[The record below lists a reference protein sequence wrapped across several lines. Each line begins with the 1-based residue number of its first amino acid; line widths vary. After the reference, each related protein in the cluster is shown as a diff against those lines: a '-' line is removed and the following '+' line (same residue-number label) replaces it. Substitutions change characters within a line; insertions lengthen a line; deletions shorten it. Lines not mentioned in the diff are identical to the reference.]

1 MKKLILLFLSILI
14 IPSLSCKTNK
24 ESVFKEVSYK
34 NEKIPGIN
42 FDNIPVIEE
51 GIKLS
56 DVFSEVKIIPLET
69 RPECVIG
76 NTKIEF
82 IDDNIYVGTQN
93 FPGAAKLYRF
103 DSKGRFLNE
112 IGKEGNGPGEHTGYL
127 LTQINQLDESDKI
140 CVTWIGEPQVFTAE
154 GEFVNEVKQP
164 FILLGN
170 TYHYGDNEWFSP
182 GSCTGIPQYQRDSVN
197 IIFYNTEGEII
208 KIIPRLKYPS
218 SNDYTPSFGLCSV
231 YKFENAYHI
240 YNPGNDTIF
249 KIVNKELI
257 PYFSLDFGQEG
268 PSYNNT
274 MSPVD
279 LPGKFAIEI
288 LAETRNNLFISKQ
301 IITEADINEY
311 KPGQWSG
318 AFRTESMI
326 IVLDK
331 IAKLAF
337 QGKIVDDM
345 LNFIPQ
351 ESFYY
356 NLSWGKDIAFLS
368 LQAIDLI
375 KIKTSNSNDLPD
387 IFSKI
392 GDISENSNPIIIC
405 FKIKDKIKVK

>member
-164 FILLGN
+164 FILFVN
-170 TYHYGDNEWFSP
+170 T
-182 GSCTGIPQYQRDSVN
+182 
-197 IIFYNTEGEII
+197 
-208 KIIPRLKYPS
+208 
-218 SNDYTPSFGLCSV
+218 
-231 YKFENAYHI
+231 
-240 YNPGNDTIF
+240 
-249 KIVNKELI
+249 
-257 PYFSLDFGQEG
+257 
-268 PSYNNT
+268 
-274 MSPVD
+274 
-279 LPGKFAIEI
+279 
-288 LAETRNNLFISKQ
+288 
-301 IITEADINEY
+301 
-311 KPGQWSG
+311 
-318 AFRTESMI
+318 
-326 IVLDK
+326 
-331 IAKLAF
+331 
-337 QGKIVDDM
+337 
-345 LNFIPQ
+345 
-351 ESFYY
+351 
-356 NLSWGKDIAFLS
+356 
-368 LQAIDLI
+368 
-375 KIKTSNSNDLPD
+375 
-387 IFSKI
+387 
-392 GDISENSNPIIIC
+392 
-405 FKIKDKIKVK
+405 

>member
-197 IIFYNTEGEII
+197 IIFYNTEGEIN